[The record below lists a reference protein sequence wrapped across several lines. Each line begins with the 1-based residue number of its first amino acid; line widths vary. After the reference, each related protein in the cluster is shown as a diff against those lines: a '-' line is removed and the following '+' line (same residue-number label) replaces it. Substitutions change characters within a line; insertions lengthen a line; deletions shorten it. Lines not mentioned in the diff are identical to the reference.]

1 MINGFD
7 CFRKKSEEDELILEN
22 EQVKFSNNIF
32 NFSERVLTENE
43 KSVLNKGLKFGIKS
57 KVDVYEILCNFEIL
71 AQKLNKIDIV
81 ETNAD
86 SDLKLN
92 AKDDFNTKMKEEM
105 LGYIK
110 ACKRAEDSLTSAEL
124 NLLTSLSKD
133 KSLVISKADKGDAV
147 VIQNRKD
154 YDDKMLKLLS
164 DKSKF
169 KELDLDP
176 TVDRLKHLNSK
187 VYSLQHRM
195 VN

>member
-7 CFRKKSEEDELILEN
+7 CLRKKSEEDELILEN

-57 KVDVYEILCNFEIL
+57 KVDIYEILCNFEIL

-92 AKDDFNTKMKEEM
+92 AKDDFNTKMKEQM

-110 ACKRAEDSLTSAEL
+110 E
-124 NLLTSLSKD
+124 
-133 KSLVISKADKGDAV
+133 
-147 VIQNRKD
+147 
-154 YDDKMLKLLS
+154 
-164 DKSKF
+164 
-169 KELDLDP
+169 
-176 TVDRLKHLNSK
+176 
-187 VYSLQHRM
+187 
-195 VN
+195 

>member
-7 CFRKKSEEDELILEN
+7 CLRKKSEEDELILEN

-71 AQKLNKIDIV
+71 AQKLNKIDIL

-92 AKDDFNTKMKEEM
+92 AKDDFNTT
-105 LGYIK
+105 L
-110 ACKRAEDSLTSAEL
+110 
-124 NLLTSLSKD
+124 
-133 KSLVISKADKGDAV
+133 
-147 VIQNRKD
+147 
-154 YDDKMLKLLS
+154 
-164 DKSKF
+164 
-169 KELDLDP
+169 
-176 TVDRLKHLNSK
+176 
-187 VYSLQHRM
+187 
-195 VN
+195 

>member
-1 MINGFD
+1 MDYKLVINSLCFILEREVDKTKIIHDKKINDLLLINGFD
-7 CFRKKSEEDELILEN
+7 CLRKKSEEDELILEN

-71 AQKLNKIDIV
+71 AQKLNKIDIL

-92 AKDDFNTKMKEEM
+92 AKYDFNTKMKEEM

-110 ACKRAEDSLTSAEL
+110 AC
-124 NLLTSLSKD
+124 
-133 KSLVISKADKGDAV
+133 
-147 VIQNRKD
+147 
-154 YDDKMLKLLS
+154 
-164 DKSKF
+164 
-169 KELDLDP
+169 
-176 TVDRLKHLNSK
+176 
-187 VYSLQHRM
+187 
-195 VN
+195 

>member
-7 CFRKKSEEDELILEN
+7 CLRKKSEEDELILEN

-43 KSVLNKGLKFGIKS
+43 KRVLNKGLKFGIKS

-92 AKDDFNTKMKEEM
+92 AKDDFDTKMKEEM

-110 ACKRAEDSLTSAEL
+110 ACKRAEDS
-124 NLLTSLSKD
+124 
-133 KSLVISKADKGDAV
+133 
-147 VIQNRKD
+147 
-154 YDDKMLKLLS
+154 
-164 DKSKF
+164 
-169 KELDLDP
+169 
-176 TVDRLKHLNSK
+176 
-187 VYSLQHRM
+187 
-195 VN
+195 